1 MSGHGTQSRGNLVVI
16 ERVMAV
22 SLGVGE
28 TDQRLLRNVQDILH

>member
-1 MSGHGTQSRGNLVVI
+1 MGHQSKGNLEVI

-28 TDQRLLRNVQDILH
+28 TDQRLLRNEQDIVH